1 MLLIQQ
7 DLQEVVSAGTPPWEG
22 GGWSDVSSTS
32 QGWAKEGWNTPALR
46 VFGRSQPYLGFLAS
60 RTERIIAEAS
70 SLWYFVMTAL
80 EK

>member
-7 DLQEVVSAGTPPWEG
+7 DLQEVVSAGREG

-60 RTERIIAEAS
+60 RTERIVAEAS